1 MEIRANKL
9 GQPIGDP
16 VEWLGAKRPD
26 RTMLDGRFCRVEPID
41 IEKHSADLFEAYSAD
56 KEGKIWTYLYIGPFA
71 NITDFRERLALDC
84 LGDDPLFHAI
94 IDKASGKAVGM
105 AAFMRIVPDMGVM
118 EVGSINFSPALQK
131 TPAATEAMFLLMQRA
146 FALGNRRYEWK
157 CDALNEGS
165 MRAAERLG
173 FRFEGVFQQAAVY
186 KGRNRDTAWFSVID
200 KEWPKIE
207 KAYVEWLSEENIGDD
222 GQQVETL
229 GALMG
234 NPYV

>member
-1 MEIRANKL
+1 MEIRANEL

-16 VEWLGAKRPD
+16 VEWSGAKRPD
-26 RTMLDGRFCRVEPID
+26 RTVMNGRFCRVEPID
-41 IEKHSADLFEAYSAD
+41 IEKHSADLFAAYSAD
-56 KEGKIWTYLYIGPFA
+56 KEDRIWTYLAYGPFKSA
-71 NITDFRERLALDC
+71 NDFREWMAATC
-84 LGDDPLFHAI
+84 LGDDPQFHVI
-94 IDKASGKAVGM
+94 IDGATNKAVGVASYLRM
-105 AAFMRIVPDMGVM
+105 VPNMGVI
-118 EVGSINFSPALQK
+118 EVGHINFSPALQK
-131 TPAATEAMFLLMQRA
+131 TPAATEAMFLLMQRV
-146 FALGNRRYEWK
+146 FQLGYRRYEWK

-173 FRFEGVFQQAAVY
+173 FRYEGVFQQALVY

-200 KEWPKIE
+200 KEWPKLE
-207 KAYVEWLSEENIGDD
+207 KAYVEWLSEENIGED